1 MKRILILFLLLTV
14 AVPNFAQKTLTIQEA
29 ISIALQRNSAL
40 IKMKNG
46 LASSESQVLNAYGQ
60 LAPDLAAQAG
70 WSWQRVN
77 DIGGVQRDFFG
88 NNVIVP
94 ASQVD
99 SRSYNAGIGGNL
111 TLFNGLSNYANISQ
125 KKDNLKAAEYSIEKQ
140 KQNTVFQTTDLYYT
154 VLNAEEMLKV
164 RDENVQYYK
173 KFLETVQERN
183 RLGAVA
189 IADVYAAQVQLGNAE
204 LLLIQAQN
212 ASETAKSN
220 LLNFLSL
227 NILDEYSFVDPFGTD
242 KVVNT
247 DMYMK
252 DFEDLKTMVDAALDT
267 RFDYKSQELT
277 VSSAESGVTIAKSGI
292 YPSLTGN
299 YNYYTYA
306 VELGKLFDRKILS
319 FGLTLNIPIFS
330 NFGTESAI
338 QMANVNVK
346 NAQEDLTAL
355 QRQIKIEVKQTYL
368 DLVAAKK
375 SLDVAVNNVT
385 AAEQTR
391 RINQERYN
399 LGSATI
405 LDVLSAGRDYTDAL
419 RNKINA
425 IYEFYRQ
432 HDKLNNS
439 LGRLDFSK
447 YE

>member
-1 MKRILILFLLLTV
+1 MKRILVLFLMLSFAAPSFALKKLT
-14 AVPNFAQKTLTIQEA
+14 LQEA

-40 IKMKNG
+40 IKLRNS
-46 LASSESQVLNAYGQ
+46 LASSESQVQNAYGL
-60 LAPDLAAQAG
+60 LAPSLGVQAG
-70 WSWQRVN
+70 LSWQRVN
-77 DIGGVQRDFFG
+77 DRGGVQRDFFG

-94 ASQVD
+94 PSQVD
-99 SRSYNAGIGGNL
+99 NRSYNASVGGNV

-125 KKDNLKAAEYSIEKQ
+125 KKDNLEAAEYSLDKQ
-140 KQNTVFQTTDLYYT
+140 KQNTVFQTTDLYYI

-189 IADVYAAQVQLGNAE
+189 IADVYTAQVQLGNAE

-212 ASETAKSN
+212 ALEIAKSN

-227 NILDEYSFVDPFGTD
+227 DILDEYSFVDPFGSE
-242 KVVNT
+242 VVNT
-247 DMYMK
+247 DIYMK
-252 DFEDLKTMVDAALDT
+252 DFEDLKAMVNAALDT
-267 RFDYKSQELT
+267 RFDYKSQILT
-277 VSSAESGVTIAKSGI
+277 VSAAKSGITIAKSGI
-292 YPSLTGN
+292 FPILTGN
-299 YNYYTYA
+299 YGYFSNS
-306 VELGKLFDRKILS
+306 VELNKLFYRRIMS
-319 FGLTLNIPIFS
+319 VGLTLSVPLFS
-330 NFGTESAI
+330 NFNTDNAI
-338 QMANVNVK
+338 QLATVNWR

-375 SLDVAVNNVT
+375 SLDVALNNVT
-385 AAEQTR
+385 AAVQTR

-405 LDVLSAGRDYTDAL
+405 LDVLQAGRDYTDAL

-425 IYEFYRQ
+425 VYEFYRQ
-432 HDKLNNS
+432 HDKLNNA